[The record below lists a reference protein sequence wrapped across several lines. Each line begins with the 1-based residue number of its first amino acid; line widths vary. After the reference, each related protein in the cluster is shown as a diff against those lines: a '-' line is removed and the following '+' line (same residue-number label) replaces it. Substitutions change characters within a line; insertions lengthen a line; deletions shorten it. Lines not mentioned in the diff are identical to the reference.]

1 MKRGHITLPAL
12 QFAAAAFFAPTA
24 LAEKYCINK
33 SLQVADMSNCD
44 NNAGAEG
51 FSVIDG
57 PAGVAAGSSVTW
69 NVADFNNERRAVPRT
84 AAPEYDER
92 DLEAGGFGAV
102 EERAATTTKGSGS

>member
-33 SLQVADMSNCD
+33 SLQVADMANCD
-44 NNAGAEG
+44 NAADG
-51 FSVIDG
+51 FSVVDG
-57 PAGVAAGSSVTW
+57 PAGVATGSTVTW
-69 NVADFNNERRAVPRT
+69 NVDEFNERRSMPQT

-92 DLEAGGFGAV
+92 DLEAGGFGGL
-102 EERAATTTKGSGS
+102 EGRDHATTSKGTGS